1 MKSKIMEPIDTEN
14 RLMAAKS
21 RGKGLK
27 KMNEGGQ
34 KVQISNSEKIS
45 PGGKMCG
52 MVTRVHNTVLYISKL
67 LKVNFKS
74 CHHK

>member
-1 MKSKIMEPIDTEN
+1 MKSKIMELIDTEN
-14 RLMAAKS
+14 RLMAAKA

-27 KMNEGGQ
+27 KMNEGCQ

-45 PGGKMCG
+45 PGAKMCG